1 MKKIFILFI
10 FLFCFSSSSYAG
22 TIYCFSANKGNEI
35 LKSTIPT
42 DLINSTRIRYF
53 IIDDKKKIFKQ
64 IKGFLEFREEIK
76 YDFEDNNQYQFFY
89 YGQDQEKFWNEAT
102 YLKFNKNEILVDFD
116 YDTKS
121 GKKRRYK
128 FELDRIAGILLTG
141 NVALDETGEE
151 IVTDEEGMI
160 YKKED
165 DEFTNYYKQKK
176 FFCEKHK
183 DL

>member
-1 MKKIFILFI
+1 M
-10 FLFCFSSSSYAG
+10 
-22 TIYCFSANKGNEI
+22 
-35 LKSTIPT
+35 
-42 DLINSTRIRYF
+42 
-53 IIDDKKKIFKQ
+53 
-64 IKGFLEFREEIK
+64 
-76 YDFEDNNQYQFFY
+76 
-89 YGQDQEKFWNEAT
+89 
-102 YLKFNKNEILVDFD
+102 
-116 YDTKS
+116 
-121 GKKRRYK
+121 
-128 FELDRIAGILLTG
+128 TG